1 MMMRVWKPA
10 KTCAAVIV
18 MVMSGCVAGD
28 DSPASADTGMAGT
41 QSPSSVGAPS
51 GTEVPGS
58 PADTVRIPLP
68 ATTAQ
73 PADPPPATAGETQK
87 SGGMGTRV
95 PPPSPARD
103 SAVQPKFEMGPD
115 GKMRPIKR

>member
-1 MMMRVWKPA
+1 M
-10 KTCAAVIV
+10 

-41 QSPSSVGAPS
+41 QSPSSMGAPS

-68 ATTAQ
+68 ASTAQ
-73 PADPPPATAGETQK
+73 PVDPPPAIAGETQK

-95 PPPSPARD
+95 PPPGPARD
-103 SAVQPKFEMGPD
+103 SAVQPKFEMGTD